1 MNTLPA
7 IAPEKPPTPAPF
19 FTAAQL
25 DLLKRTICK
34 GATDEECNQFAAECA
49 EARLS
54 PFRRQIYW
62 IQRRERALVNG
73 EWRWRTTHST
83 QVSIDGF
90 RLIAQRSGEYAGQL
104 GPQWCGEDEQWHE
117 LWRPSKG
124 LPTAARVGVLRTNFE
139 HPLWAVALFDDYAQR
154 NKEGQPSAM
163 WAKMP
168 ALMIGKCAEALAL
181 RRAFPQELSGWY
193 APEEMMQASNEP
205 AKIAKPSLAEE
216 MDDQIPE
223 EFADAPSTQ
232 SAASATAAATEAPPP
247 QAAATISKNLMTAFK
262 EAKKGRSYLN
272 KHYQGCNSD
281 HKKEIL
287 DHEDELKAA
296 FPENDR

>member
-1 MNTLPA
+1 
-7 IAPEKPPTPAPF
+7 
-19 FTAAQL
+19 
-25 DLLKRTICK
+25 
-34 GATDEECNQFAAECA
+34 
-49 EARLS
+49 
-54 PFRRQIYW
+54 
-62 IQRRERALVNG
+62 LVNG

-104 GPQWCGEDEQWHE
+104 GPQWCGEDEQWRE
-117 LWRPSKG
+117 VWPRSKG

-193 APEEMMQASNEP
+193 APEEMMQASNE
-205 AKIAKPSLAEE
+205 AVKPQQSLAEE

-232 SAASATAAATEAPPP
+232 STTSATAAAPPVEAPPLP
-247 QAAATISKNLMTAFK
+247 KAAATITENLARAI
-262 EAKKGRSYLN
+262 EAAEQSEEVLIEYANGRNAKDKAELR
-272 KHYQGCNSD
+272 KHWPM
-281 HKKEIL
+281 
-287 DHEDELKAA
+287 LKARI
-296 FPENDR
+296 PQKQED